1 MSLDLHRRALL
12 AGAVATTLGTPARA
26 ADLEK
31 LRVSIIPINDVT
43 PLFVAIKNGYFRDEG
58 LDVDT
63 TPSAGGA
70 TGIPG
75 LMGGSFDIAYGN
87 VVSTILGAQQG
98 IGLRVVAPGTKTVS
112 AATDLSQ
119 IVVRADSGIRSGK
132 DLEGRSI
139 AVNTRN
145 NVIWLYARAWIKAT
159 GGNPDR
165 VTYREVPH
173 PQMEDAIR
181 QKQVDAG
188 FMVVPYVTL
197 ALAKP
202 EFQAIGKPYSE
213 VQMGVDVGQWLATDA
228 FLAQKSG
235 TATRFVTG
243 LRRGIEWYNAN
254 LSNPLLLEIISGFTR
269 IDVALL
275 KTIPLSPAPLQTDP
289 AQMEKTMQL
298 MIENKILRAPVDVT
312 KLVAPTAL

>member
-12 AGAVATTLGTPARA
+12 AGLAAAVASPARA
-26 ADLEK
+26 AELEK

-43 PLFVAIKNGYFRDEG
+43 PLFVGIRNGYFRDEG
-58 LDVDT
+58 LELDT

-75 LMGGSFDIAYGN
+75 MMAGSFDIAYGN
-87 VVSTILGAQQG
+87 VVSTLLAAQQG
-98 IGLRVVAPGTKTVS
+98 IDIKVVAPGTKTIS
-112 AATDLSQ
+112 AETDLSQ
-119 IVVRADSGIRSGK
+119 IVVRSDSGIKSGK
-132 DLEGRSI
+132 DLEGKSI
-139 AVNTRN
+139 GVNTRN
-145 NVIWLYARAWIKAT
+145 NVIWLYARAWVKAT

-188 FMVVPYVTL
+188 FMVVPYAML

-202 EFQAIGKPYSE
+202 DFVGIGKPYSD
-213 VQMGVDVGQWLATDA
+213 VQPGVDVGQYLITGKLLSEKADV
-228 FLAQKSG
+228 
-235 TATRFVTG
+235 ATRFVRG

-254 LSNPLLLEIISGFTR
+254 RSSPDLLEVISGFTK

-275 KTIPLSPAPLQTDP
+275 KAIPLSPAPLRTEP

-298 MIENKILRAPVDVT
+298 MIDNKILRAPVDVA